1 MTSTQIPT
9 PSHRALYD
17 ADFIQWIDNVAERLR
32 QGRFDQLDIENL
44 IEEVERLG
52 RSEKNALKSNLS
64 ILLMHL
70 LKWQYQADKRSNRWI
85 RTIDEHR
92 YHIQLSLESSPS
104 LKNDYLD
111 SIETSYASAR
121 KKAARETRLAIST
134 FPVACPYTAE
144 QILDDDFPQIE
155 RN

>member
-9 PSHRALYD
+9 PSHHALYD
-17 ADFIQWIDNVAERLR
+17 ADFIQWIDNAAERLR

-44 IEEVERLG
+44 IDEVESLG

-64 ILLMHL
+64 IVLMHL
-70 LKWQYQADKRSNRWI
+70 LKWQYQADKHSNRWI

-92 YHIQLSLESSPS
+92 YRIQLSLESSPS

-121 KKAARETRLAIST
+121 KKAARETRLEIST
-134 FPVACPYTAE
+134 FPVACPYTAT
-144 QILDDDFPQIE
+144 QILDDDFPKIE
-155 RN
+155 GL